1 MANFR
6 FAQLG
11 NWFVPVFVGFDPS
24 QLEQDSGDRQGQFLS
39 YQGNPFHSHKVLDG
53 FVSAMHMPDRS
64 SEPQAL
70 IELLCEKEEAKLEE
84 LPEKNS
90 RDGSLSSSKIGCIAP
105 CDSGVAIVEAFLEVT
120 EVTGSGCLLGGR
132 LLASNTLVLCST

>member
-1 MANFR
+1 M
-6 FAQLG
+6 
-11 NWFVPVFVGFDPS
+11 VF
-24 QLEQDSGDRQGQFLS
+24 
-39 YQGNPFHSHKVLDG
+39 
-53 FVSAMHMPDRS
+53 SAMHMPDRS

-84 LPEKNS
+84 LPEMNS

-120 EVTGSGCLLGGR
+120 EVTGSGCFLGGR
-132 LLASNTLVLCST
+132 LLASNTLVLCSTYYVRAVLKGLRKEHPASQKVGKMYGLGLCWCSW